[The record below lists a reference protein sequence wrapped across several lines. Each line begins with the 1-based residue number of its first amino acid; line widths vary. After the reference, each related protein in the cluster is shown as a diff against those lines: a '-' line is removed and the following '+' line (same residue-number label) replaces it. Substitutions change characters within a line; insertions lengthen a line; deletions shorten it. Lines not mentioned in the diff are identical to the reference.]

1 MSEEKKNVAPTF
13 DAVLKSAT
21 DYRNEVRRA
30 MRASEALHFVMA
42 VKTWCELCCL
52 RGDIW
57 FLTKWRV
64 DDAA

>member
-1 MSEEKKNVAPTF
+1 MSEEEKNVAPTF

-42 VKTWCELCCL
+42 VKT
-52 RGDIW
+52 
-57 FLTKWRV
+57 
-64 DDAA
+64 